1 MRKIGDR
8 YRCEKCGAE
17 LVYEKP
23 CPCGPTMKHEE
34 ICCGRQMTV
43 VGKME
48 QVKQPEHSLQ
58 A

>member
-1 MRKIGDR
+1 MRKAGDR

-23 CPCGPTMKHEE
+23 CPCSPTMPHVE
-34 ICCGRQMTV
+34 ICCGQQMTSV
-43 VGKME
+43 NT
-48 QVKQPEHSLQ
+48 